1 MEASSRGDAFLF
13 LGIFILALFLPLD
26 SLISL
31 YQKVTLDPSRMILYS
46 SNSKKLAAI
55 FLFSFFIQAA
65 VNAQEIG
72 LQLYSLRNQ
81 FAKDVP
87 GTMAKVKEMGIT
99 QIEGGNTYGL
109 SFQEYIKLLALNGLS
124 MASFGADFERLA
136 NNPQFVADEARSY
149 GAKYVMCSWI
159 PHQGNEFTIED
170 VKKAVLVFNEA
181 GKILARNGLS
191 LCYHPHGYEF
201 RPYENG
207 TLFDYMVAHMDPRYV
222 NFEMDVF
229 WIKHPGQDPL
239 ALLKKYPNRFLLM
252 HLKDRK
258 PGTEGNQNGNAD
270 VETNVV
276 LGTGDVGI
284 AEIVKEAKK
293 IGVKYFF
300 IEDESSRSLEQ
311 IPMSIAFLKSL
322 KL

>member
-1 MEASSRGDAFLF
+1 MNSSRQISKFTAVFLF
-13 LGIFILALFLPLD
+13 LFIL
-26 SLISL
+26 
-31 YQKVTLDPSRMILYS
+31 
-46 SNSKKLAAI
+46 
-55 FLFSFFIQAA
+55 IQPIA
-65 VNAQEIG
+65 NAQEIG

-87 GTMAKVKEMGIT
+87 GTMAKVKEMGIKE
-99 QIEGGNTYGL
+99 IEGGGTYGL
-109 SFQEYIKLLALNGLS
+109 SFGEYMKLLAQNGLS
-124 MASFGADFERLA
+124 MVSFGADFDRLA

-149 GAKYVMCSWI
+149 GAKYVMCAWI
-159 PHQGNEFTIED
+159 PHNGNEFTIDD
-170 VKKAVLVFNEA
+170 VKKAVKVFNEA
-181 GKILARNGLS
+181 GKILATNGLS

-207 TLFDYMVAHMDPRYV
+207 TLFDYMVTNMDPRFV

-258 PGTEGNQNGNAD
+258 IGTPGNQNGNAD

-284 AEIVKEAKK
+284 ADIMKEAKK
-293 IGVKYFF
+293 IGVKHFF
-300 IEDESSRSLEQ
+300 IEDESSHPLEQ
-311 IPMSIAFLKSL
+311 IPQSLGFLKSL
-322 KL
+322 TP